1 MSDPSATGIIEDA
14 TADAAPP
21 LEPPADMLPSK
32 AFDVAPNN
40 EFFV

>member
-21 LEPPADMLPSK
+21 LEPPADMPSSK
-32 AFDVAPNN
+32 AFEVAPNN
-40 EFFV
+40 VFLV